1 MNTKKINPIAYFI
14 ITLLL
19 GCLGIHKFI
28 DGKIGA
34 GILYLL
40 TGGVFGIGW
49 LIDTVKAL
57 IMLIKGEPTNEPAP
71 SSADNNTFYSKIK
84 GVTFDCEKNKAINRQ
99 TVVSALKPGEAL
111 VVEKYTFDGRPAIML
126 LNQAGLDVGNLSS
139 NITKDVYDK
148 NNISVVV
155 SEVTGGGELSY
166 GCNIIITC

>member
-14 ITLLL
+14 ITLLF

-28 DGKIGA
+28 DCKIGA
-34 GILYLL
+34 GVLYLL

-57 IMLIKGEPTNEPAP
+57 IMLIKGEPSNEPAP
-71 SSADNNTFYSKIK
+71 SSNDNNTFYSKVK
-84 GVTFDCEKNKAINRQ
+84 GVTFNCEKNNTINRQ
-99 TVVSALKPGEAL
+99 DVVAQLKSGDVL
-111 VVEKYTFDGRPAIML
+111 KVEKYTFDGKPAIML
-126 LNQAGLDVGNLSS
+126 LNQAGLDIGNLSS
-139 NITKDVYDK
+139 DITKDVYDK